1 MNHSGSPISYGGQA
15 VIEGVMMRGPKGYA
29 VAVRRPSGEVVT
41 RYREAPV
48 PAARSRVWGWP
59 FVRGLA
65 SLVDSLTIG
74 VEALVYSANEAM
86 GDDEKISGAEGGLA
100 VVIGAALAVVL
111 FVWLPTV
118 VAGPLLRLSASPVLV
133 NLGEGLFRLAV
144 LVAYIWV
151 IGRMPDIARVF
162 QYHGAEHKVINAFD
176 AGGPYDAAAAARFG
190 TAHPRCGTSFL
201 LFVVVVSVAVFS
213 LFGWPNIWI
222 RLATRLALLPVVAGV
237 AYELMKLGARSRSG
251 LLRWLVAPG
260 MWLQRMTTRQP
271 DGPQLEVAARALAE
285 LNPPPPEAPPP
296 GAPPPESPP
305 PESPPPEAPRGSAR
319 SV

>member
-48 PAARSRVWGWP
+48 PSARSRVWGLP

-176 AGGPYDAAAAARFG
+176 AGGPYDAEAAARFG

-271 DGPQLEVAARALAE
+271 DGSQLEVAARALAE
-285 LNPPPPEAPPP
+285 LNPPPGAPPPEAPPP
-296 GAPPPESPP
+296 GAP
-305 PESPPPEAPRGSAR
+305 RGSAR

>member
-48 PAARSRVWGWP
+48 PSARSRVWGLP

-162 QYHGAEHKVINAFD
+162 QYHGAEHNVINAFD
-176 AGGPYDAAAAARFG
+176 AGGPYDAEAAARFG

-251 LLRWLVAPG
+251 LLGWLVAPG

-271 DGPQLEVAARALAE
+271 DGSQLEVAARALAE
-285 LNPPPPEAPPP
+285 LNPPPPGAPPPEAPPP
-296 GAPPPESPP
+296 G
-305 PESPPPEAPRGSAR
+305 APRGSAR